1 MTVGLA
7 VRPRRSF
14 SHFLN
19 RAAGRIV
26 HRVLAFPLSGKIIGA
41 NVLIVAAGAGYLA
54 VVGGP
59 SERATAIAMATVM
72 FAASIVN
79 VLLVRVAL
87 RPVKE
92 LTRLG
97 TRVSRGDFSPRTS
110 PSPFADAEL
119 HTLAITVNGL
129 LDSVA
134 AEKNRIQDLGAEV
147 IHAQDSERSRVSRE
161 LHDSIAQTLAA
172 AKFQIAAASIDASDD
187 VKNRLAAV
195 SAMIGSVTD
204 EIRAVSYSLH
214 PRVAEDLGLES
225 ALRTLASQINKRG
238 GVEISVSVQTD
249 ATPIPANISATLY
262 RVAEEA
268 LKNIEMHA
276 SAKRA
281 SVEVAAFPGKIRI
294 DVSDEGTGFDPRKM
308 DRITGRSG
316 LASVKDR
323 VLLAGG
329 TMRIESKPNG
339 GTRVMAELKT
349 AGAAK

>member
-1 MTVGLA
+1 MTIGLA

-14 SHFLN
+14 GNVLH
-19 RAAGRIV
+19 RAGERIA
-26 HRVLAFPLSGKIIGA
+26 HRILAFPLSGKIIGA
-41 NVLIVAAGAGYLA
+41 NVLLVAAGAGYLA

-59 SERATAIAMATVM
+59 SERATAIAMSTVM
-72 FAASIVN
+72 FAASVVN
-79 VLLVRVAL
+79 VLLVRIAL
-87 RPVKE
+87 HPVKE

-97 TRVSRGDFSPRTS
+97 DRVSRGDFSPRTA

-119 HTLAITVNGL
+119 HTLAVTVNSL
-129 LDSVA
+129 LDSVE

-147 IHAQDSERSRVSRE
+147 IHAQDSERSKVSRE

-172 AKFQIAAASIDASDD
+172 AKFQIAAASIDASDE

-204 EIRAVSYSLH
+204 DIRALSYSLH

-225 ALRTLASQINKRG
+225 ALRTLASQVNKRS
-238 GVEISVSVQTD
+238 GVEISVSVETD
-249 ATPIPANISATLY
+249 SNPVPANISATLY

-276 SAKRA
+276 RAKKA
-281 SVEVAAFPGKIRI
+281 SVDVAAFPGKIRI
-294 DVSDEGTGFDPRKM
+294 EVSDEGAGFDLAKM
-308 DRITGRSG
+308 DRVTGRSG

-329 TMRIESKPNG
+329 TMHIDSKPNG
-339 GTRVMAELKT
+339 GTRVMAELRT
-349 AGAAK
+349 EGPAR